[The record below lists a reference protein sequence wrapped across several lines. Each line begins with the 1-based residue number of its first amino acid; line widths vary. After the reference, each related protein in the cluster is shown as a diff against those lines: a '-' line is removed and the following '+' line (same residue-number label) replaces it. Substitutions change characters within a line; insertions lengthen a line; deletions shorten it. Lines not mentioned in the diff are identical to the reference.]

1 MSPELARR
9 EQDVLWRLLYLPP
22 ESAEPDWFYV
32 YLHLEHL
39 SRQPPLVAL
48 DMVVYKMLAY
58 QDLARRGELT
68 RDRPSTTRGSIRSV
82 SRP

>member
-1 MSPELARR
+1 
-9 EQDVLWRLLYLPP
+9 
-22 ESAEPDWFYV
+22 
-32 YLHLEHL
+32 
-39 SRQPPLVAL
+39 
-48 DMVVYKMLAY
+48 VVYKMLAY